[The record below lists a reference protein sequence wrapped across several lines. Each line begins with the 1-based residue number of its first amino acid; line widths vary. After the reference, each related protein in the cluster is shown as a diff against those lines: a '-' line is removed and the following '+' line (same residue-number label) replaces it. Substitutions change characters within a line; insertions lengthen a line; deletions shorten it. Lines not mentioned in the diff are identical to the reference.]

1 MSKRIKHFY
10 DFGLYRID
18 VGDRF
23 LYRAGELVPLSPKL
37 FDTLLVLVEH
47 SGRVLEKDEL
57 MQLVWPETAVEE
69 SNLTQNISQLRKLLG
84 EGNPEARLIETIPR
98 RGYRFVAEVTEVRE
112 GGDLDPWTSKSSLA
126 SVSLASG
133 GVVVPIPVKD
143 RSRQLAAQPV
153 LQLVESPAVL
163 PSPGIDSIETS
174 PIDQVEVESQVAE
187 VSVDPLA
194 ARTEISR
201 RAIGSF
207 IAMVMVTVLG
217 GVWWI
222 YRQQAVEKSDPDSRP
237 VEVVRLTSNGQ
248 VQFSA
253 ISPDG
258 RYLTYS
264 IDDHG
269 LQSLWVQ
276 NVASPQSIVIVPPAK
291 VRYVGLTFSTDGN
304 FVYYT
309 QHKVPEEVTEHSW
322 LPISSA
328 QTDQGALFEI
338 PVLGGTPR
346 LIVDRISSRVGFS
359 PDGRHMAFIRSQ
371 PESKATSIVIAQAD
385 GQNARSV
392 LTRQENEF
400 VSYAAPAWSPDG
412 TSLAFVVGGYEATG
426 FFTQLMVMNIKTGE
440 TQDATL
446 REWGNVEQAVWN
458 QDGQSLLFTGTAR
471 HSSQSDQLWQ
481 LSWPEKKLRQI
492 TTDFSIYQSL
502 SLATQTPALVMT
514 QTSRVCTLSLYASS
528 DLNQSERQLFSGFM
542 PPVSEHIGLSWT
554 PDGKI
559 LYGSHQSGNF
569 DIWKMNS
576 DGTGPVQLTANPAHD
591 LEPVMSRDG
600 HWIVFQSKRSGPSNI
615 WRMEA
620 SGSNLQQLTHGNGEY
635 APNFSPDSRWVVYF
649 TFLNGKPA
657 IGKVSV
663 DGGDPVFLAVGKA
676 TRPVISPDGKWIA
689 CYYRESL
696 DQPLRLAILDFE
708 QGAPVKIFQDVSLP
722 DPAKIQWSAD
732 SKSLFFGRTE
742 RGMTNLWKL
751 PIEGSLPQPVTKFKN
766 EMIYRFSWSP
776 DEKWLALERG
786 TTISDVVLMR
796 NFSIN
801 KGF

>member
-18 VGDRF
+18 VGERF

-84 EGNPEARLIETIPR
+84 EGNPEVRLIETIPR

-112 GGDLDPWTSKSSLA
+112 GGDLDPWASKSSLA
-126 SVSLASG
+126 SVSLTSG
-133 GVVVPIPVKD
+133 GIVVPIPVKD
-143 RSRQLAAQPV
+143 RSRQLATQPI

-163 PSPGIDSIETS
+163 AVPDSDPAPDST
-174 PIDQVEVESQVAE
+174 IDQMDVASQVAGGAV
-187 VSVDPLA
+187 VSPP

-201 RAIGSF
+201 WAIGSL

-217 GVWWI
+217 GAWWV
-222 YRQQAVEKSDPDSRP
+222 YRQQAAKKSDPDAHT
-237 VEVVRLTSNGQ
+237 VEVIRLTSNGQ
-248 VQFSA
+248 VQCSA

-258 RYLTYS
+258 RYITYS
-264 IDDHG
+264 VDDHG
-269 LQSLWVQ
+269 LQSLWIQ
-276 NVASPQSIVIVPPAK
+276 NIASPQSIVIVPPAK

-309 QHKVPEEVTEHSW
+309 QYKVPEEVTEHSW
-322 LPISSA
+322 LPISNA

-371 PESKATSIVIAQAD
+371 PESKATSVVIAQVD

-392 LTRQENEF
+392 LIRQENEF

-412 TSLAFVVGGYEATG
+412 TSLAFVVGGYEPAG
-426 FFTQLMVMNIKTGE
+426 FFTQLMVMKIETGE
-440 TQDATL
+440 TQEATV
-446 REWGNVEQAVWN
+446 REWGNMEQVAWN
-458 QDGQSLLFTGTAR
+458 QDGQSLLLTGTAR

-481 LSWPEKKLRQI
+481 LSWPGRKLRQI

-502 SLATQTPALVMT
+502 SLATETPALVMT
-514 QTSRVCTLSLYASS
+514 QTSRVCTLGVYASS
-528 DLNQSERQLFSGFM
+528 DLNQPERQLFSGFM

-576 DGTGPVQLTANPAHD
+576 DGTGQVQLTANPSHD
-591 LEPVMSRDG
+591 LEPVMSRDS

-620 SGSNLQQLTHGNGEY
+620 SGSNPRQLTHGNGEY
-635 APNFSPDSRWVVYF
+635 APNFSPDGRWVVYF

-657 IGKVSV
+657 IGKVSI
-663 DGGDPVFLAVGKA
+663 DGGEPVFLAVGKA
-676 TRPVISPDGKWIA
+676 TRPIISPDGKWIA

-696 DQPLRLAILDFE
+696 DAPLRLAILDFE
-708 QGAPVKIFQDVSLP
+708 HGTPVKVFKELPLP

-732 SKSLFFGRTE
+732 SQSLFFGRTE

-751 PIEGSLPQPVTKFKN
+751 PIEGTLPQPVTKFKN

-776 DEKWLALERG
+776 DEKWLALEHG
-786 TTISDVVLMR
+786 ATISDVVLMR

-801 KGF
+801 KGS